1 MAQGRTEQGMV
12 QWAIGEMEGSSSVKP
27 GPYQPPLNRRKTGR
41 SLQNVHP
48 WGNTPGWSP
57 QTLKE
62 MRLCEII
69 HCRIVLGAQG
79 ESGDLC
85 EISVCN
91 PLLTVL
97 LPQRLLRALLAP
109 LHPQI
114 HGGQQAQPKRAP
126 IQAEV

>member
-1 MAQGRTEQGMV
+1 MGHRRDGGKLQCETRALPAPLEQEKDRKEPAECTSLGKHS
-12 QWAIGEMEGSSSVKP
+12 WME
-27 GPYQPPLNRRKTGR
+27 PPD
-41 SLQNVHP
+41 
-48 WGNTPGWSP
+48 P
-57 QTLKE
+57 QE

-85 EISVCN
+85 RISVCN

-109 LHPQI
+109 LHPRI